1 MSKRTKKP
9 KREFSKL
16 ILYVVGAVT
25 VGGYGLHP
33 YYDLAHGKP

>member
-1 MSKRTKKP
+1 MSKRTEKP

-16 ILYVVGAVT
+16 ILYVVG
-25 VGGYGLHP
+25 GRDRWGYGLHP